1 MRSPAPAAPTGG
13 ARIDLHLH
21 SRASTDTGSWFL
33 NRAVLPESYTEPALA
48 YATAKRRGMDLVAL
62 TDHNT
67 ISGALEIAHHPDVL
81 IGVEVTAA
89 FPEDR
94 VPVHVLVWGVNEPRW
109 ADMDRLRDNLYE
121 LLDYLDAAGLP
132 CALAHPLHRV
142 GAELTA
148 DHVERCLLLFR
159 LWEGRNGSRP
169 AATNQVAARIAAS
182 ARPDLLDR
190 LADKHGISPRGRGA
204 PALTG
209 GSDDHGAF
217 DIGMTWTAMPAV
229 RGPRDALDHLRA
241 GRVEP
246 GGQHGDPAALAH
258 SVGSL
263 AAKAY
268 LERGTAAVPD
278 QLRGLVGDLLQ
289 YPLPPAAG
297 PVPPGASGI
306 AQDVLGRIRG
316 DRRLVRRYRRLSRI
330 PEGGA
335 RSHARLR
342 LVSGWLHEELVRRAL
357 DPRGLSLGS
366 VGRRLEALAGAGA
379 LALPYLLAANYARG
393 EVRYAEGVERE
404 FFGPT
409 VAAPG
414 PVPAVMLTDTFAELN
429 GVAGT
434 MRRLAAFAREHE
446 GTGISVITCGA
457 GADDPPVHRD
467 LTPVARLPVPAYGDA
482 SWRLGVPSVID
493 VLDAVEATGARVV
506 HAATPGP
513 MGLAGLVVAR
523 TLGLPFVASHNTELA
538 RYALELTGDRLA
550 AQLADRALR
559 WFYGQAER
567 VYVPTRAAAE
577 GIVAAG
583 VAPARVRTF
592 SRGTDRER
600 FDPARRSRG
609 MRRRLGAPRGTILIY
624 VGRLSREKGLG
635 ALAEAFRRASASRP
649 DLHLAIVGDGPARRE
664 VARALAGTRHRLVG
678 PLRGDDLAAAYA
690 SADIFC
696 LPSETETFGQVVT
709 EAAASGLP
717 AVVVD
722 RGGAAEQVD
731 HGVTGLVAGAGDVG
745 ALAGAI
751 ALLHDVPAMREAMGA
766 AARTAALARPTWD
779 EVFADLAAGYRDL
792 VDEDDLAAPAR
803 VAVTRPV
810 P

>member
-1 MRSPAPAAPTGG
+1 MRSPAPAAPSGG

-33 NRAVLPESYTEPALA
+33 NRAVLPESYTEPSLA

-81 IGVEVTAA
+81 VGVEVTAL

-94 VPVHVLVWGVNEPRW
+94 VPVHVLVWGVDEPRW
-109 ADMDRLRDNLYE
+109 ADMDRLRASLYE
-121 LLDYLDAAGLP
+121 LLDYVEAAGLP

-169 AATNQVAARIAAS
+169 EATNQVAARIAAS
-182 ARPDLLDR
+182 AGPDLIDR
-190 LADKHGISPRGRGA
+190 LADKHGIAPRGRGA

-217 DIGMTWTAMPAV
+217 DIAMTWTAMPPV

-246 GGQHGDPAALAH
+246 GGQHGDAASLAH

-263 AAKAY
+263 AAKAH
-268 LERGTAAVPD
+268 LERGADAIPGP
-278 QLRGLVGDLLQ
+278 LRGLVGDLLQ
-289 YPLPPAAG
+289 YPLPPATG
-297 PVPPGASGI
+297 PARSGAPGI
-306 AQDVLGRIRG
+306 AEDVLGRIRG
-316 DRRLVRRYRRLSRI
+316 DRRLVRRYRRLSRV

-342 LVSGWLHEELVRRAL
+342 LVSGWLHEELVRRAV
-357 DPRGLSLGS
+357 DPRGLSLGGL
-366 VGRRLEALAGAGA
+366 GRRMEALAGAAA
-379 LALPYLLAANYARG
+379 LALPYLLAAGYARG

-404 FFGPT
+404 FFGPS

-414 PVPAVMLTDTFAELN
+414 SVRVAMLTDTFDELN

-434 MRRLAAFAREHE
+434 MRRLAAHVRADPGCGLRLL
-446 GTGISVITCGA
+446 TCGA
-457 GADDPPVHRD
+457 GRDEPPAHRD
-467 LTPVARLPVPAYGDA
+467 LAPVARLPVPAYGDSA
-482 SWRLGVPSVID
+482 WRLGVPSVID
-493 VLDAVEATGARVV
+493 VLDALEESGAQVV

-513 MGLAGLVVAR
+513 LGVAGLVVAR

-550 AQLADRALR
+550 AQVAARALA
-559 WFYGQAER
+559 WFYGQADR
-567 VYVPTRAAAE
+567 VYVPTRSAAE
-577 GIVAAG
+577 GIVEAG
-583 VAPARVRTF
+583 VAPARVRTMT
-592 SRGTDRER
+592 RGTDRER
-600 FDPARRSRG
+600 FDPRRRARG
-609 MRRRLGAPRGTILIY
+609 TRRRLGSPRGTILLY
-624 VGRLSREKGLG
+624 VGRLSREKGVM
-635 ALAEAFRRASASRP
+635 ALADAHRRASAARP
-649 DLHLAIVGDGPARRE
+649 ELHLAIVGDGPARRE
-664 VARALAGTRHRLVG
+664 LARALAGTRHRMVG
-678 PLRGDDLAAAYA
+678 ALRGDDLAAAYA

-709 EAAASGLP
+709 EAGASGLP
-717 AVVVD
+717 AIVTD
-722 RGGAAEQVD
+722 RGGAAEQVR
-731 HGVTGLVAGAGDVG
+731 HGETGLVVPAGDLA
-745 ALAGAI
+745 ALAAAI
-751 ALLHDVPAMREAMGA
+751 ALLHDVPAMRAAMSA
-766 AARTAALARPTWD
+766 AARAEALTRPSWHD
-779 EVFADLAAGYRDL
+779 VFTELAEGYRGL
-792 VDEDDLAAPAR
+792 VDGAQPAVPAAPA
-803 VAVTRPV
+803 VRPAG
-810 P
+810 